1 MLQGKLTGRHGRTA
15 TGSDRNGR
23 DVVLPPGVQCIDN
36 DMALYPFGRFDGRR
50 MVTWYDSLT
59 RHFLETV
66 AYMTVIQPYSNPR
79 RGYSRRCGYGFQ

>member
-15 TGSDRNGR
+15 TGSNRNGR
-23 DVVLPPGVQCIDN
+23 DIVLPPGVQCIDN

-50 MVTWYDSLT
+50 MVTWYDSSL
-59 RHFLETV
+59 FGNGSL

-79 RGYSRRCGYGFQ
+79 RGYSRRRGYGFQ